1 MDYFLTILGMFVSV
15 LLILVILL
23 QRGRGGGLVGALSGL
38 GGQSAFGTK
47 AGDTFTRITI
57 GIAAVWVVL
66 AGISGQ
72 VLRSSTVLFRGD
84 EPVSIQSKAKDA
96 DDRDAKRFGETK
108 GSKKDSKDATDKES
122 DTKTPLKPE
131 DDSTKDDSTKE
142 DSAKEAKEDAG
153 KETKKEAD
161 SVKSDKD
168 AKPEEKPKQDNP
180 EPKGQETPEKDSK
193 TKTDESKKDEETKQ

>member
-72 VLRSSTVLFRGD
+72 VLRSSTTLFRGD
-84 EPVSIQSKAKDA
+84 EPVSIQSKTKD
-96 DDRDAKRFGETK
+96 DDRDTKKFGDTK
-108 GSKKDSKDATDKES
+108 DSKKDSKVDDNELDAQK
-122 DTKTPLKPE
+122 PLKPE
-131 DDSTKDDSTKE
+131 DDSPKE
-142 DSAKEAKEDAG
+142 DSVKEDAG
-153 KETKKEAD
+153 KETKNEAE
-161 SVKSDKD
+161 SPKSDKE
-168 AKPEEKPKQDNP
+168 AKPVEKPKPDNS
-180 EPKGQETPEKDSK
+180 ESKAQETPNKDSK
-193 TKTDESKKDEETKQ
+193 TKTDESKKDDETKQ